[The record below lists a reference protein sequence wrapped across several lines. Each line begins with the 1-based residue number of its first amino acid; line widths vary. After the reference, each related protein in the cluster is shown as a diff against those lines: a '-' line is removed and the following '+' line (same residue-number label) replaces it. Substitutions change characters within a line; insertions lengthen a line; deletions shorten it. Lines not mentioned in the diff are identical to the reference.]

1 MKHARRTG
9 RGLKYIM
16 TNSEW
21 QEFKRENNQKKETRG
36 EINREDSKSSEGGA
50 TEETNSDLCPER
62 QVDGAKNPTVMEEAS
77 PQTDISSPVS
87 KWDPDESLS
96 EFCESNSGK
105 TITAPTNSFAVL
117 TKPETKDEFAV
128 LTKPEK
134 MNGFAV
140 LTKPETKKDSAEG
153 KEDEVLLEMP
163 DIPLEDSAGIPA
175 DHHKQQKVI
184 QMLQAGLIA
193 TFGIFYSMGRK

>member
-21 QEFKRENNQKKETRG
+21 QEYKRESSQKKETKR
-36 EINREDSKSSEGGA
+36 EINREGPKSSEGGA
-50 TEETNSDLCPER
+50 TEEKTSDACRER
-62 QVDGAKNPTVMEEAS
+62 QVDSAMNPTVVEEAS
-77 PQTDISSPVS
+77 PQPDISSPVS

-105 TITAPTNSFAVL
+105 TISVPTNSFAVL
-117 TKPETKDEFAV
+117 TKPESKSE
-128 LTKPEK
+128 
-134 MNGFAV
+134 FAV
-140 LTKPETKKDSAEG
+140 LTKPETKKGFAVLTRPEAKKDSVEG
-153 KEDEVLLEMP
+153 KEDEVVLEMP
-163 DIPLEDSAGIPA
+163 DIPLEDSAGIA
-175 DHHKQQKVI
+175 VDHHKQQKVI